1 MKRFNR
7 CLLMLMLVPLSW
19 VTPCQ
24 AHPDLLNQI
33 EHQSTLIE
41 ANPDDVNALL
51 KRGDLYRRHREFER
65 SAADFRRAR
74 EIAPPHG
81 LLNWYEGL
89 LAFDTFDFERANR
102 LLSQYLQTKP
112 LQAAAWYWRGKARVG
127 MAQYS
132 AAADDFSR
140 AIETN
145 ARPSPILYRAKVL
158 ALLASGWNQTDRAVA
173 TVTEGLSH
181 FPREIN
187 LLGLAVDLALVA
199 SDTDSAVRHF
209 LRLDTRLL
217 ELPQWQFRQ
226 GTWHCI
232 AGNTEKAREAFETLL
247 SPGGEGLT
255 SRTGTWSAPRGLDEQ
270 LQANPEPA
278 RCVSVMREYLLAQQP

>member
-7 CLLMLMLVPLSW
+7 CLLVLMLVPLSW
-19 VTPCQ
+19 ASPCH
-24 AHPDLLNQI
+24 AHPDLVNQI
-33 EHQSTLIE
+33 EHQSDLIE
-41 ANPDDVNALL
+41 TNPDDISALL
-51 KRGDLYRRHREFER
+51 KRGELYRRHQEFER

-74 EIAPPHG
+74 KIAPSHS

-89 LAFDTFDFERANR
+89 LAFDTFDFQRANR
-102 LLSQYLQTKP
+102 LLSQYLQANP
-112 LQAAAWYWRGKARVG
+112 QHAAAWYWRGKARVG
-127 MAQYS
+127 MAQY
-132 AAADDFSR
+132 AAAAEDFSR

-158 ALLASGWNQTDRAVA
+158 ALLASGWDQTDRAVE
-173 TVTEGLSH
+173 TVAEGLGH

-199 SDTDSAVRHF
+199 SDTDSAVSHF
-209 LRLDTRLL
+209 SRLDTRLL

-226 GTWHCI
+226 ATWHCV

-247 SPGGEGLT
+247 SPDGEGLT

-278 RCVSVMREYLLAQQP
+278 RCLAVMREYLLAQQP